1 MVIMGRLL
9 IILLFSV
16 SFLAAGLAQEKEPY
30 MQLSGM
36 VKSNANDPVPFVHV
50 IVKSSQ
56 RNTVSDQNGIYTIIV
71 EPHDTVFFSSIG
83 YKRVKVVMPS
93 NLSSRHLLR
102 DIYMDVDTV
111 MLKNVVIFPWKT
123 YAEFKT
129 AVLNAEL
136 PHQEELEAAQIN
148 IALIQTQI
156 WMSYSNT
163 PNMNFRNVM
172 MQQFE
177 RNATRGQSPYYPIL
191 DVMRWTQFIKALKN
205 GDFKRKKSVRN
216 Y

>member
-1 MVIMGRLL
+1 MSRLL
-9 IILLFSV
+9 YILLFSF

-36 VKSNANDPVPFVHV
+36 IKSTADEAVPYVHV
-50 IVKSSQ
+50 IVKGSQ
-56 RNTVSDQNGIYTIIV
+56 RSTVSDQNGIYTIIV

-83 YKRVKVVMPS
+83 YKRVKAVMPPT
-93 NLSSRHLLR
+93 LSTRHLFR
-102 DIYMDVDTV
+102 DIHMDVDTV

-148 IALIQTQI
+148 IALIQAQI

-177 RNATRGQSPYYPIL
+177 RNATRGQSPYYGIL
-191 DVMRWTQFIKALKN
+191 DVMKWAQFIKALKN

>member
-1 MVIMGRLL
+1 MGRLL
-9 IILLFSV
+9 FILFFLVYS
-16 SFLAAGLAQEKEPY
+16 LAAGLAQEKDSY

-36 VKSNANDPVPFVHV
+36 IKSNVDEAVPYVYV
-50 IVKSSQ
+50 IVKGSQ
-56 RNTVSDQNGIYTIIV
+56 RSTVSDQNGIYTIIV
-71 EPHDTVFFSSIG
+71 EPRDTVFFSSIG
-83 YKRVKVVMPS
+83 YKRVKAVMPAT
-93 NLSSRHLLR
+93 LASRHLLR
-102 DIYMDVDTV
+102 DIRMDVDTI

-129 AVLNAEL
+129 AVINAEL

-156 WMSYSNT
+156 WLSYSNS

-177 RNATRGQSPYYPIL
+177 RNVTRGQSPYYGIL
-191 DVMRWTQFIKALKN
+191 DVMRWTQFIKAIKN
-205 GDFKRKKSVRN
+205 GEFKRKKSVRN